1 MSKVNEMNFVD
12 ADGMNVSEVNL
23 THSIGVPVVGV
34 TADGMDISEV
44 NLTHRMTKEEIDSYL
59 NPDKE

>member
-1 MSKVNEMNFVD
+1 MSKVNEMNFIDV
-12 ADGMNVSEVNL
+12 
-23 THSIGVPVVGV
+23 
-34 TADGMDISEV
+34 DGMDITEV